1 MTETDPAPPESEH
14 DWSTLKRALTDALWN
29 EQLILPKQAEV
40 ALIAAVVDI
49 LEGEHATIVEA
60 DPQ

>member
-1 MTETDPAPPESEH
+1 MTVDEIPASEN

-29 EQLILPKQAEV
+29 EQVILPKRAEV

-49 LEGEHATIVEA
+49 LEGEHVTIIED

>member
-1 MTETDPAPPESEH
+1 MTVDEIPESEH
-14 DWSTLKRALTDALWN
+14 DWSPLRRALTDALWN
-29 EQLILPKQAEV
+29 EQVIMPKRAEV

-49 LEGEHATIVEA
+49 LEGEHVTIVEA